1 MTAFVRLRDSTR
13 LSELW
18 SQRRTRRLLLQAVF
32 LALVALVVAYLVV
45 QALDLK
51 LNFGFLSGP
60 AGFSLSHQWPSGLY
74 EPSDTRLAAYG
85 TGIVNTVRLAFLG
98 ILLATLI
105 GVAAGVARLSSNWLV
120 ARIASTYVEI
130 IRNTPVLIQIVF
142 WYTAVMLTALPEIGE
157 SWNLLDGLYISNRSV
172 ALPFMQADGA
182 FGLWALVLLIGVIAA
197 YWTQGRIR
205 RREEATGRILHAS
218 TLSFVLFAAIGGVA
232 FAATGFPL
240 VSDIPDFSTTAI
252 GISNVEG
259 GLQITPEF
267 TAILLGLV
275 FYTGAFIAEIVRG
288 SIQAL
293 PKGQSEAAAA
303 IGLSGYQRMTLVIL
317 PQALRTMIPPLT
329 NQYLN
334 LTKNSSLAIAI
345 AYPELVFVGRT
356 IINGVGHAVP
366 VFLLIFATYL
376 TLSLIISVAM
386 NVLNRRVQLVG
397 Q

>member
-1 MTAFVRLRDSTR
+1 MEADS
-13 LSELW
+13 
-18 SQRRTRRLLLQAVF
+18 
-32 LALVALVVAYLVV
+32 
-45 QALDLK
+45 
-51 LNFGFLSGP
+51 
-60 AGFSLSHQWPSGLY
+60 
-74 EPSDTRLAAYG
+74 
-85 TGIVNTVRLAFLG
+85 
-98 ILLATLI
+98 
-105 GVAAGVARLSSNWLV
+105 
-120 ARIASTYVEI
+120 
-130 IRNTPVLIQIVF
+130 
-142 WYTAVMLTALPEIGE
+142 
-157 SWNLLDGLYISNRSV
+157 
-172 ALPFMQADGA
+172 A

-218 TLSFVLFAAIGGVA
+218 SLSFVLFAAIGGVA

-240 VSDIPDFSTTAI
+240 VSDTPDFSTTPL
-252 GISNVEG
+252 GISTVEG

-376 TLSLIISVAM
+376 TLSLIISVVM

>member
-1 MTAFVRLRDSTR
+1 MSTYARLRDSTR
-13 LSELW
+13 LPELW
-18 SQRRTRRLLLQAVF
+18 SQRRTRRLLVQAVF

-45 QALDLK
+45 QALGLDLD
-51 LNFGFLSGP
+51 FGFLSGP
-60 AGFSLSHQWPSGLY
+60 AGFAISHQWLTGY
-74 EPSDTRLAAYG
+74 ESSDTRWAAYG
-85 TGIVNTVRLAFLG
+85 TGIVNTVRLAVVG
-98 ILLATLI
+98 ILLATVI
-105 GVAAGVARLSSNWLV
+105 GVLAGVARLSSNWLV
-120 ARIASTYVEI
+120 SRIASTYVEI
-130 IRNTPVLIQIVF
+130 IRNTPVLIQIIF
-142 WYTAVMLTALPEIGE
+142 WYTAVLLTALPEISQ
-157 SWNLLDGLYISNRSV
+157 SWNVLDAFYISNRSV

-182 FGLWALVLLIGVIAA
+182 FGLWALLLGIGAFAA
-197 YWTQGRIR
+197 YRTQGRIR

-218 TLSFVLFAAIGGVA
+218 ILSFALFAAIGGVA

-240 VSDIPDFSTTAI
+240 VSDIPDFSTTTV
-252 GISNVEG
+252 GIASVEG

-345 AYPELVFVGRT
+345 AYPELVFVGST

-366 VFLLIFATYL
+366 IFILIFATYL
-376 TLSLIISVAM
+376 ALSLIISVVM
-386 NVLNRRVQLVG
+386 NVFNRRVQLVG
-397 Q
+397 H